1 MCGLVIYEAYA
12 RNARIQRFR
21 LLDKILWSFH
31 SPVKNV
37 LSILQVPKTTI
48 WRKLQQSSRSE
59 LTELVENEADTAA
72 AQLQERTEFAFSEVW
87 LSIIMMY
94 TKL

>member
-1 MCGLVIYEAYA
+1 MIYEAWA
-12 RNARIQRFR
+12 INVRFQRLK
-21 LLDKILWSFH
+21 LLDKILWSLCSVENSLWVF
-31 SPVKNV
+31 
-37 LSILQVPKTTI
+37 QVPKTTI

-59 LTELVENEADTAA
+59 LAEHVENEADTAA

-87 LSIIMMY
+87 ISIIMIY